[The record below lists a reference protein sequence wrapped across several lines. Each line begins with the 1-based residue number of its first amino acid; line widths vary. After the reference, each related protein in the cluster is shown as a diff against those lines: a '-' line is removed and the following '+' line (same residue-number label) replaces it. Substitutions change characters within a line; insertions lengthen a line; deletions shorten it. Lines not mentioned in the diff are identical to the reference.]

1 MSSLRVAEVAIV
13 PELPAPR
20 RLGLAFRVS
29 FHVTGENVDYKASGI
44 QMGLVD
50 VYDLNGLLG

>member
-1 MSSLRVAEVAIV
+1 MAIV